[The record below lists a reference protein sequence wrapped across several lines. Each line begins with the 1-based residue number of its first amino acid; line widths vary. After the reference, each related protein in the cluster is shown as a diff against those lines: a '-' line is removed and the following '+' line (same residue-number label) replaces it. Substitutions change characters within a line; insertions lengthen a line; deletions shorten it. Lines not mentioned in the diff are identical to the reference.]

1 MALKTHRILLRHQ
14 GENATTPHDP
24 ITVAVKEEGNLVTYL
39 RKGKEEVADLN
50 KQVSRCIAWDF
61 DMPTMIEEYHVTDV
75 VLPEW
80 LDPEE
85 WLANTTE
92 WKWLWSLRGMDTE
105 WSEVWQR
112 GLRRLSNTGQRL
124 AAVELLKT
132 KNFRSTFRK
141 SLRDQIV
148 AWLETPSDERRHSS
162 PLSPRQ
168 WDSLVDARTARRYDD
183 SLYNA
188 KGFRDARKMVSA

>member
-1 MALKTHRILLRHQ
+1 MALKSHRILLCHQ

-24 ITVAVKEEGNLVTYL
+24 IAVVVKEEGNLVTYL

-50 KQVSRCIAWDF
+50 KTVSRCIAYDF
-61 DMPTMIEEYHVTDV
+61 DMPTSVELYKVTNV
-75 VLPEW
+75 ILPEW

-85 WLANTTE
+85 WLANTTQ
-92 WKWLWSLRGMDTE
+92 WKWLWGLRGMDSE
-105 WSEVWQR
+105 WPEVWQR
-112 GLRRLSNTGQRL
+112 GLLRLSNTGQRL

-141 SLRDQIV
+141 SLHDQIV
-148 AWLETPSDERRHSS
+148 AWLETPSDARRYSS

-168 WDSLVDARTARRYDD
+168 WDVLVDARTARRYDEG
-183 SLYNA
+183 LYNA
-188 KGFRDARKMVSA
+188 KGFRDARKVAA